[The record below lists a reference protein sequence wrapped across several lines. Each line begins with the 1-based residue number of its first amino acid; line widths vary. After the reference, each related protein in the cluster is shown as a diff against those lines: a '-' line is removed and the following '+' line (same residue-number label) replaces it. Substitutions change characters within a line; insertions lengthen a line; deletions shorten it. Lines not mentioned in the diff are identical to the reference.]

1 MANNFGP
8 RISKLK
14 GVVTISESIDIEG
27 LLEQIPR
34 TLEKGSVGTR
44 ESAMKKGIKTATKI
58 VQVSYK
64 SRVPRGETGN
74 LRRSIITNVK
84 AYQDGKVWFGIAG
97 ARHGIG
103 NHMHLIEEGHEIR
116 RRGKRG
122 ESAKGQ
128 KLEPLTGKTRT
139 EARHDLLKAIDTTQM
154 AQDHAFVGAIVQAII
169 DAGG

>member
-34 TLEKGSVGTR
+34 TLEDGSVGTR
-44 ESAMKKGIKTATKI
+44 EGGMTKGIKAATTI
-58 VQVSYK
+58 VQVAYK
-64 SRVPRGETGN
+64 ARVPVGKTKN
-74 LRRSIITNVK
+74 LKRSIITNVK
-84 AYQDGKVWFGIAG
+84 AYQNGKVWFGIAG

-103 NHMHLIEEGHEIR
+103 NHMHLLERGHEIR
-116 RRGKRG
+116 RRGKKG
-122 ESAKGQ
+122 ESAKDQ
-128 KLEPLTGKTRT
+128 NLQPLTGKTKT
-139 EARHDLLKAIDTTQM
+139 EGRHDLLKAIDTTQT